1 MGTTDFDLKMN
12 QDILK
17 FIFGGTITQPTAPIV
32 SRWLAA
38 DDATSLTPGTEVSTG
53 AATRVPLTFNSV
65 TQYTSRPN
73 MANCQVINEGYL
85 LWPGTTADEYT
96 LHGEEWWDSA
106 SPPRRISYDKGNLG
120 FTVKGGDAFEWEG
133 RSGGIALVGMG
144 FDAAVLKD
152 ALNWALGKTTGWTR
166 PVGPFKVKLIQDT
179 DYVGVP
185 KTTLENT
192 PMQTVTFGAVGAD
205 GFNRAT
211 IKNNI
216 AINWPII
223 SDTNDAVINRYEIW
237 DSSPTPRR
245 IIDRRPGDDYVRDQN
260 TSSFGYIAA
269 GNGLNVPVGSLKIVL
284 GRGDG

>member
-1 MGTTDFDLKMN
+1 MSSTDFDLKMN

-17 FIFGGTITQPTAPIV
+17 FIFGGSITQPTAPIV

-53 AATRVPLTFNSV
+53 AATRVPLTFNSI
-65 TQYTSRPN
+65 TQYQSRPN

-85 LWPGTTADEYT
+85 LWPGTAAEEYT
-96 LHGEEWWDSA
+96 LHGEEWWDSG
-106 SPPRRISYDKGNLG
+106 SPPRRISYDNGNLG
-120 FTVKGGDAFEWEG
+120 FTVKGGDAFEWTG
-133 RSGGIALVGMG
+133 QSGGIALVGMG
-144 FDAAVLKD
+144 FDSAVLKD
-152 ALNWALGKTTGWTR
+152 ALSWALGKTSGWTR
-166 PVGPFKVKLIQDT
+166 PVGPFKIKLIQDT
-179 DYVGVP
+179 NYVGVP
-185 KTTLENT
+185 TSTLENT

-216 AINWPII
+216 AVNWPVI
-223 SDTNDAVINRYEIW
+223 SDINDAVINRYEIW

-245 IIDRRPGDDYVRDQN
+245 IIDRRPGDDYIRDQN
-260 TSSFGYIAA
+260 TSSFGYISA